1 MSSLPRKESDSSLA
15 STKSAISSI
24 INLKN
29 KCLYKKEI
37 LSTLQKLPISI
48 NKDGLLKNISKIH
61 NLNNEKKDKPILINA
76 LKNNYT
82 NSFQNKKN
90 KIIVNK
96 INIEKN
102 NKEIEK
108 IILNLKNLFIQLK
121 NLFTNYE
128 NCNKE
133 CEEFIDLFNN
143 NFDTILEKTKAL
155 EYMPLINNSMNL
167 ILLSII
173 LIYSLSN
180 NEKYYLFEFDSNKI
194 LDCCKTLIEVV
205 FEKCINPNEINLKE
219 KSNVITNLYINIS
232 NSLNIIISKYDQII
246 PLISNDLDLIL
257 KNIRRINYKEIY
269 NFYKEKIKNTN
280 EKNKKIKET
289 KIEENPINIFK
300 HKPSQSYREPNRN
313 INYEKENKGYSK
325 DNNNSTKKHIY
336 LNSASAL
343 NSYRIQ
349 SPNFSYNAINESND
363 IGNINNVNA
372 FSIGGLIFPY
382 KRFKSKNHRKY
393 NYTNETNSNHTSYNN
408 KIYHTVDGSC
418 PDSHVKII
426 INENPDENNNNY
438 NENYYDNE
446 NNNNYNENYYDNENN
461 NNNNSNIY
469 ATTHNLNLKKNFIDF
484 YNPIQN
490 SLNKNYT
497 KNSRRIQTKRN
508 TLIIPFKTNKNY
520 TIIINLDETLIH
532 CFKNNKI
539 ILRNNIIDFLSS
551 LIPYYEL
558 ISFTYGNKNYSD
570 KILNLIEE
578 KEKYFDFNLYKENS
592 TYLNEE
598 YYKNF
603 DKLGR
608 DIKRT
613 IIIEDIDNNLGNK
626 NDNSILIKS
635 FIKNERDLILKNLS
649 ILLIKIAKEE
659 NDDVRKSIKMYQKEI
674 KTKLT

>member
-61 NLNNEKKDKPILINA
+61 NLNNEKKDKPILINP
-76 LKNNYT
+76 LKSNYT

-96 INIEKN
+96 LNIEKN

-121 NLFTNYE
+121 NLFTNYK
-128 NCNKE
+128 NCDKE

-180 NEKYYLFEFDSNKI
+180 NEKYYLFELDSNKI
-194 LDCCKTLIEVV
+194 LDCCKTLIEII
-205 FEKCINPNEINLKE
+205 FEKCINQNEINLKE
-219 KSNVITNLYINIS
+219 KSNIITNLYMNIS
-232 NSLNIIISKYDQII
+232 NSLNIIISKYNQII

-280 EKNKKIKET
+280 KKNNKIKEK
-289 KIEENPINIFK
+289 KIEENPNNIFK
-300 HKPSQSYREPNRN
+300 HKPSQSYRPPNQN
-313 INYEKENKGYSK
+313 LNYEKENRGYSK

-343 NSYRIQ
+343 NSYRTP

-382 KRFKSKNHRKY
+382 IRFKSKNHRKY
-393 NYTNETNSNHTSYNN
+393 NYINETNSNHTSYNN

-438 NENYYDNE
+438 HENYYDNE
-446 NNNNYNENYYDNENN
+446 N

-490 SLNKNYT
+490 SL
-497 KNSRRIQTKRN
+497 
-508 TLIIPFKTNKNY
+508 NKNY

-578 KEKYFDFNLYKENS
+578 KEKYFEFNLYKENS

-598 YYKNF
+598 FYKDF

-608 DIKRT
+608 NIKRT
-613 IIIEDIDNNLGNK
+613 IIIEDIDNNLGKK

-635 FIKNERDLILKNLS
+635 FIKNESDLILKNLS
-649 ILLIKIAKEE
+649 NLLIKIAKEE